1 MPIYHI
7 TGLSALLALFIS
19 LGASIWLQ
27 HRFNA
32 PQVIT
37 TLREQNIT
45 FLHGSPTIFILLCQA
60 AREQSASHPGDFPAL
75 RTIACGA
82 GHLSDGLIKELKP
95 CSRIPRFSQST
106 ASPKRPRLRRFF
118 RATSG
123 AAINAAVQVR
133 RSRVSPLPSA
143 TIASSPSPPGK
154 SAISG

>member
-1 MPIYHI
+1 

-82 GHLSDGLIKELKP
+82 GH
-95 CSRIPRFSQST
+95 
-106 ASPKRPRLRRFF
+106 
-118 RATSG
+118 
-123 AAINAAVQVR
+123 
-133 RSRVSPLPSA
+133 
-143 TIASSPSPPGK
+143 
-154 SAISG
+154 

>member
-60 AREQSASHPGDFPAL
+60 AQSRAPA
-75 RTIACGA
+75 
-82 GHLSDGLIKELKP
+82 
-95 CSRIPRFSQST
+95 IPAIFRHC
-106 ASPKRPRLRRFF
+106 ARLPAA
-118 RATSG
+118 RAT
-123 AAINAAVQVR
+123 
-133 RSRVSPLPSA
+133 
-143 TIASSPSPPGK
+143 
-154 SAISG
+154 